1 MPAFTTIVN
10 ALVAVGAKPFATTM
24 QALRDN
30 PVAIA
35 EGDPTAPVVAAGWHP
50 YNKTVNNDA
59 NTGRIWSQAV
69 DGSVAVITTPDFA
82 DGWDY
87 ALLFDRVSNGTGTAA
102 LRVNLFRETG
112 GAYAGVA
119 TTGITG
125 PGSGAALTGLMEF
138 PDVRLVRQA
147 HFVRGA
153 IGGLAL
159 SDGVAGAFNPVTGGG
174 ATHTTAQRILRAQI
188 SFATGNIQG
197 TGAAIYMLR
206 RRNPA
211 T

>member
-50 YNKTVNNDA
+50 YNKTINNDA

-69 DGSVAVITTPDFA
+69 DGSVAVVTTPDFA
-82 DGWDY
+82 NGWDY
-87 ALLFDRVSNGTGTAA
+87 ALLFDRVATSGAFAA

-112 GAYAGVA
+112 GAYAGVSA
-119 TTGITG
+119 TGF
-125 PGSGAALTGLMEF
+125 SGGGGGGLITGLMEL
-138 PDVRLVRQA
+138 PDMRLVRVS
-147 HFVRGA
+147 HFARGFLTNA
-153 IGGLAL
+153 GGTDGTTVGTTAL
-159 SDGVAGAFNPVTGGG
+159 SGG
-174 ATHTTAQRILRAQI
+174 ATHATAQRILRAQI
-188 SFATGNIQG
+188 SLASGNFTG

-206 RRNPA
+206 RRNVA